1 MAILHKLNIK
11 TLSLLIVLAHQTCGA
26 QDLSSINGIWK
37 TFDDETNQAAAL
49 VEISNKVGVYSG
61 TIKQLIDPNS
71 PAICDK
77 CTDYRKGKPL
87 LGMQIL
93 SDLKLAD
100 GIYSGGYILDPDN
113 GEIYRVQAKL
123 IDQGSKLNVRAY
135 IGIPL
140 IGRTQTWIREK

>member
-1 MAILHKLNIK
+1 MTKLQHLNMK
-11 TLSLLIVLAHQTCGA
+11 TLCLLIVLAHQTCGA

-49 VEISNKVGVYSG
+49 VEISSKAGVYSG
-61 TIKQLIDPNS
+61 IIKQLIDPNS
-71 PAICDK
+71 PLICEK
-77 CTDYRKGKPL
+77 CTDSRKGKPV

-93 SDLKLAD
+93 GDLKWAD
-100 GIYSGGYILDPDN
+100 GAYSGGYILDPDN

-123 IDQGSKLNVRAY
+123 IDQGAKLIVRAY

>member
-1 MAILHKLNIK
+1 MAKLRTLYLK
-11 TLSLLIVLAHQTCGA
+11 TFCLLIILTHQNCGA

-49 VEISNKVGVYSG
+49 IEISNKVGVYSG

-71 PAICDK
+71 PVICDK
-77 CTDYRKGKPL
+77 CTDSRKGKPL

-93 SDLKLAD
+93 SDLKWTD
-100 GIYSGGYILDPDN
+100 GIYAGGYILDPDN

-123 IDQGSKLNVRAY
+123 IDQGSKLNVRAF

>member
-1 MAILHKLNIK
+1 MAKLP
-11 TLSLLIVLAHQTCGA
+11 TLYLKAFCLLIILAHQTCGA

-71 PAICDK
+71 PVTCDK
-77 CTDYRKGKPL
+77 CTDTRKGKPL

-93 SDLKLAD
+93 SDLKWTD
-100 GIYSGGYILDPDN
+100 GMYSGGYILDPDN
-113 GEIYRVQAKL
+113 GELYRVQAKL
-123 IDQGSKLNVRAY
+123 IDQGSKLNVRAF